1 MFNSVIT
8 FTGMLI
14 INAKCIILETAKAL
28 KTVPLPS
35 IVNLNLPSI
44 YLQSPSISHSP
55 KSENF
60 SISTMIF
67 TKVSSLA
74 IWLL

>member
-1 MFNSVIT
+1 
-8 FTGMLI
+8 MLI

-35 IVNLNLPSI
+35 IVNLNLPLI
-44 YLQSPSISHSP
+44 YLQSPISHSP
-55 KSENF
+55 ESENF

-67 TKVSSLA
+67 TKVSSLV
-74 IWLL
+74 ICLL